1 MLKVIILENDDYQ
14 ADYTERLVS
23 QRKLI
28 NATPN
33 SYDIE
38 LYLRTNDP
46 QEVIDSIKDEAYL
59 AILDIELENQLSG
72 IDVAEQIR
80 KKAEFAEII
89 FITAY
94 QEYLPYTVSHRIEPF
109 DYISKGE
116 QIESIADRLRT
127 DIDEAYARY
136 QNYMNSNQKH
146 QEKFTYEPTHGVKR
160 QVDFENLYYIESVK
174 NTNRRLRIVGKDI
187 RIEYRGELGQ
197 VNNKHLLKV
206 NQSTLINP
214 KAIREFNRKERVV
227 YFDENQEI
235 KITVSYRKIKSL
247 VNFLEKD
254 NNGL

>member
-59 AILDIELENQLSG
+59 AILDIELDNQLSG

-89 FITAY
+89 FVTAY
-94 QEYLPYTVSHRIEPF
+94 QEYLPYTVSRRIEPF
-109 DYISKGE
+109 DYISKGK
-116 QIESIADRLRT
+116 QIESIADRLRI

-136 QNYMNSNQKH
+136 QNYVSSNQKH
-146 QEKFTYEPTHGVKR
+146 HEKITYEPIRGVKR
-160 QVDFENLYYIESVK
+160 QVDLENLYYIESVK

-187 RIEYRGELGQ
+187 RIEYHGELNQ
-197 VNNKHLLKV
+197 VDSNHLLKV

-214 KAIREFNRKERVV
+214 KAIQEFNRKERIV
-227 YFDENQEI
+227 YFDTNREI
-235 KITVSYRKIKSL
+235 KVTVSYRKIKSL
-247 VNFLEKD
+247 VDFLEKE
-254 NNGL
+254 NH